1 MREDGQSAIQL
12 GFIGFGEASQAFLGG
27 FQMETPVSSSAFDIK
42 SRNPEGAEK
51 LASAYHTTGTKGAA
65 APQEVLR
72 GTQAVFCLVTADQA
86 VHAASEAAPFISH
99 GVFWF
104 DGNSCSPG
112 AKKRSARLI
121 DAAGGRYVD
130 MAIMAPVYPKRHQTP
145 VLLSGPH
152 AEPAAEF
159 LAALGMNI
167 TVVGPEI
174 GTASSIKMI
183 RSVMVKG
190 LEALTA
196 ECFLAA
202 RKAGVDDKV
211 INSLIAS
218 DPAMDWCHRGAY
230 NLERMLVHGA
240 RRAAEMRE
248 VAITLQELGFDG
260 AMASATAD
268 WQARLAALNLEAGA
282 DDLIARSDRILAALG

>member
-1 MREDGQSAIQL
+1 MRGDIESAVRL
-12 GFIGFGEASQAFLGG
+12 GFIGFGEASQAFLSGL
-27 FQMETPVSSSAFDIK
+27 QTETTVSASAFDIK
-42 SRNPEGAEK
+42 SRDPKAAEK
-51 LASAYHTTGTKGAA
+51 LASAYHATRTKGATS
-65 APQEVLR
+65 PQEALN
-72 GTQAVFCLVTADQA
+72 GTQGIFCLVTADQA
-86 VHAASEAAPFISH
+86 VHAASEAAPFVSQ
-99 GVFWF
+99 GTFWF

-112 AKKRSARLI
+112 AKKRSASVI
-121 DAAGGRYVD
+121 AAAGGRYID
-130 MAIMAPVYPKRHQTP
+130 MAIMAPVYPKRHKTP

-152 AEPAAEF
+152 AEQAADF
-159 LAALGMNI
+159 LKTLGMNI

-202 RKAGVDDKV
+202 RKAGVDDNV

-218 DPAMDWCHRGAY
+218 DPAIDWRLRGAY

-248 VAITLQELGFDG
+248 VSMTLQELGFDG

-268 WQARLAALNLEAGA
+268 WQAHLAALTLDAGA
-282 DDLIARSDRILAALG
+282 DDLTDRLDRILAALS

>member
-1 MREDGQSAIQL
+1 MGGDEKSVVRL
-12 GFIGFGEASQAFLGG
+12 GFIGFGEAAQSFLAG
-27 FQMETPVSSSAFDIK
+27 FQTETAVSASAFDIK
-42 SRNPEGAEK
+42 SRDPKGAEK
-51 LASAYHTTGTKGAA
+51 LASAYHATGTKGAST
-65 APQEVLR
+65 PQEAMS
-72 GTQAVFCLVTADQA
+72 GTEAIFCLVTADQA
-86 VHAASEAAPFISH
+86 VNAANEAAPFIPQ
-99 GVFWF
+99 GTFWF

-112 AKKRSARLI
+112 AKKRSAEVI

-130 MAIMAPVYPKRHQTP
+130 MAIMAPVYPKRHKTP

-152 AEPAAEF
+152 AKAAADF
-159 LAALGMNI
+159 LASLHMNI

-202 RKAGVDDKV
+202 RKAGVDDRV

-218 DPAMDWCHRGAY
+218 DPAMDWRNRGAY

-248 VAITLQELGFDG
+248 VALTLQELGFDG

-268 WQARLAALNLEAGA
+268 WQARLAALHLDARA
-282 DDLIARSDRILAALG
+282 DDLIERTDRILAAL